1 MLEVLYLNLMEIN
14 KIKNIFQVKFLEV
27 IILIHMGIS
36 QWMLIEVILEKILNF
51 KNGDLLS
58 YFAIEIIKL
67 WKYII
72 QTTKQINY
80 KFIIIILFS
89 LFNKYLI

>member
-1 MLEVLYLNLMEIN
+1 
-14 KIKNIFQVKFLEV
+14 
-27 IILIHMGIS
+27 MGIS
-36 QWMLIEVILEKILNF
+36 LWILIEVILEKILNF

-72 QTTKQINY
+72 QTTK
-80 KFIIIILFS
+80 
-89 LFNKYLI
+89 